1 MIQIEVKGLGTALKS
16 IGVDLPKQT
25 RYATMVALTRTASKV
40 RDRQYSE
47 MHRVFDRP
55 TPYTLRAIRVKPATK
70 SDLSAWVGFKKPW
83 AATAEDDMP
92 SQVEGGGRPLKALE
106 LFLQQRVTTMSP
118 QGKRGAYPKG
128 TYFVPGRGARLDA
141 YGNMSR
147 GQVQQILSALQ
158 AHTDRLQNETVRS
171 RKRAKRTV
179 RYWATQRGIW
189 EIKGQSML
197 MALVAVKRKPLYSKR
212 YPFYEISRR
221 FVGEIWPGE
230 FDRAF
235 AKALA
240 TARS

>member
-1 MIQIEVKGLGTALKS
+1 MIQLEVKGLDTTLRYLGA
-16 IGVDLPKQT
+16 DLPKQA
-25 RYATMVALTRTASKV
+25 RYATMLALTRTASKV

-70 SDLSAWVGFKKPW
+70 SDLSAWVGFKRPW
-83 AATAEDDMP
+83 AARAEEYMP
-92 SQVEGGGRPLKALE
+92 SQVEGGRRPLKALE
-106 LFLQQRVTTMSP
+106 LFIQSRVTTMSP
-118 QGKRGAYPKG
+118 QGKRGVYPKG

-158 AHTDRLQNETVRS
+158 AHTDQKQNETARS

-179 RYWATQRGIW
+179 SYWATQRGIW

-197 MALVAVKRKPLYSKR
+197 MALVAVKGTPLYSKR
-212 YPFYEISRR
+212 YPFYEVSQR
-221 FVGEIWPGE
+221 FVSEIWPGE
-230 FDRAF
+230 FERAF
-235 AKALA
+235 AEALA
-240 TARS
+240 TAR